1 MPRRLAPAA
10 WLRLLLSLASV
21 PAALPGGG
29 LSPEEGGCE
38 DELDCQLNGVCDNGQ
53 CVCDAAWSGNANC
66 STLALLP
73 AKVKNG
79 YGFPGSPVSSWGA
92 GVQQD
97 PATKKWIMAV
107 SDYALSCGQGAFP
120 PNQQC
125 GLAVADSPDGP
136 FVKNRTMIDPYC
148 EGSSIARD
156 PLSGRW
162 LYLHGGH
169 GVAGGHS
176 AAHPARSDL
185 CWNCSGAGGVTPK
198 RVQSAFNTQNNATPL
213 VSCPRTP
220 GTFDANA
227 SSTADGPEVALVSTT
242 TDPLGPW
249 ELVPAVACGSNN
261 EPWFTPNGTLYVIAP
276 GGQHLTPS
284 ASARCN
290 GNNALGRVA
299 RAESLEAAIAGRWQQ
314 QPPQYVLAGTNQ
326 SFSSECDLCFNWE
339 DQHLWTDKRGN
350 FHTIAHAYRGQP
362 NDYPV
367 CDR

>member
-1 MPRRLAPAA
+1 MMGFG
-10 WLRLLLSLASV
+10 LLLLCLAIVST
-21 PAALPGGG
+21 ALVGPGG
-29 LSPEEGGCE
+29 LSPEEGGCN
-38 DELDCQLNGVCDNGQ
+38 DELDCQLNGVCENGK
-53 CVCDAAWSGNANC
+53 CLCDAAWSGNANC

-107 SDYALSCGQGAFP
+107 SDYALSCGQSAFP

-136 FVKNRTMIDPYC
+136 YTKNRTVIDPYC
-148 EGSSIARD
+148 EGSSISRD
-156 PLSGRW
+156 PISGRW
-162 LYLHGGH
+162 LYLHGGR

-176 AAHPARSDL
+176 AARPARSDR
-185 CWNCSGAGGVTPK
+185 CWNCSGARGVTPK
-198 RVQSAFNTQNNATPL
+198 SVQSAFRLQNNATPL
-213 VSCPRTP
+213 VGCPRTA
-220 GTFDANA
+220 GTYDANA
-227 SSTADGPEVALVSTT
+227 TSTADAPEVALVSTT
-242 TDPLGPW
+242 TDPLGSW
-249 ELVPAVACGSNN
+249 ELVPAVVCGSNN
-261 EPWFTPNGTLYVIAP
+261 EPWFTPNGTLYVLAP
-276 GGQHLTPS
+276 GGQPQTS
-284 ASARCN
+284 AAKPRCN
-290 GNNALGRVA
+290 APAGSCALGRMS
-299 RAESLEAAIAGRWQQ
+299 RAESLEAAIAGKWEQL
-314 QPPQYVLAGTNQ
+314 PPQYVLAGTDQ

-339 DQHLWTDKRGN
+339 DQTIWTDKRGN